1 MTDTLYDFAI
11 VGGGPA
17 GATLARML
25 APKYRVALIDRKGPS
40 QQKCCGGLLAPDAQK
55 TMAAMGLGLPAEI
68 LDGSQLFGVRVVDVD
83 GGVSAHYQR
92 FYLNMN
98 RGRFDDYL
106 RSLIPGSVAVF
117 PQSICVGGR
126 LDGAR
131 WTVNCRRDGRDFAV
145 QARYLVG
152 ADGGA
157 GRVRG
162 LLADNGQDRI
172 YASHQKFFE
181 EKHDEA
187 VYTAL
192 FDSRISDF
200 YHWVIPKEG
209 YSIVGVTVP
218 GGQSARKGMDCLLGT
233 LKDLGMPYGRC
244 LHEEGTILRRPRWLR
259 GICLG
264 DEKLFLLGE
273 AAGLISPSSAE
284 GISYALRS
292 ALCLG
297 QVLLDCRE
305 DDWAGAYRRAV
316 RGLER
321 NILGKTLKLPAMY
334 NPWLRRLAV
343 RSGLMSLEIQSK

>member
-17 GATLARML
+17 GATLARLL
-25 APKYRVALIDRKGPS
+25 ATKYRVALIDRKGPG

-92 FYLNMN
+92 FYLNMH

-106 RSLIPGSVAVF
+106 LSMVPENVSLFLRSV
-117 PQSICVGGR
+117 CV
-126 LDGAR
+126 DGQYNGTH
-131 WTVNCRRDGRDFAV
+131 WTIDCRRDRRDFALC
-145 QARYLVG
+145 ARYLVG

-157 GRVRG
+157 GRTRG
-162 LLADNGQDRI
+162 LVEGRGRDRK
-172 YASHQKFFE
+172 YASYQMFFK

-192 FDSRISDF
+192 FDRRISDF
-200 YHWVIPKEG
+200 YHWVIPKAD

-218 GGQSARKGMDCLLGT
+218 EGQSARKGMDCLLGT
-233 LKDLGMPYGRC
+233 LKGWGMPYDHC
-244 LHEEGTILRRPRWLR
+244 LHEEGTILRRPRYLQ
-259 GICLG
+259 GMCLG

-273 AAGLISPSSAE
+273 AAGFISPSSAE

-297 QVLLDCRE
+297 QTLLDCPEDSWRRLYRHATRE
-305 DDWAGAYRRAV
+305 LRRSIV
-316 RGLER
+316 
-321 NILGKTLKLPAMY
+321 GKMLKLPAMY
-334 NPWLRRLAV
+334 SPWLRRLAV
-343 RSGLMSLEIQSK
+343 RSGLLSLERSVK